1 MTSLRIFFI
10 GGLTS
15 FRALFGFL
23 SPWVY
28 VPSLLVA
35 PIFQILLFAFIGRS
49 ARLES
54 DEFYVVGNAIQFAS
68 VPCLFAMS
76 QTVAGERYQQT
87 LGYILVSPASRLPLF
102 LGRSLPVIANGV
114 FVAAFS
120 LTVAGV
126 MLGIHVPAASIP
138 LLALVIVV
146 TTASCTGLG
155 LLNAGL
161 GLRVR
166 EVAVLSN
173 VIFGVLLVFSG
184 ANVPLRELPRWMR
197 VIADGIP
204 LTHGIEASRR
214 AADGA
219 SFGDVGGLVAAEAL
233 VGLAFAVAGY
243 GLLRFFETRSRT
255 HGTLERV

>member
-204 LTHGIEASRR
+204 LTHGIQASRR
-214 AADGA
+214 VADGA
-219 SFGDVGGLVAAEAL
+219 SLGDVGGLVAAEAL

>member
-1 MTSLRIFFI
+1 
-10 GGLTS
+10 
-15 FRALFGFL
+15 
-23 SPWVY
+23 VY

-204 LTHGIEASRR
+204 LTHGIQASRR
-214 AADGA
+214 VADGA
-219 SFGDVGGLVAAEAL
+219 SLGDVGGLVAAEAL